1 MKGKT
6 NTRESDSITVSDE
19 IIAICAVNATL
30 KTHGVLR
37 MAGGFSNALSKNL
50 LGKDLLSK
58 GVKVSQD
65 DDGIEMDVHVIVE
78 YGHKIP
84 AVAWDIQENVKKE
97 ISTMIGKQ
105 VKTVNIHVQGVET
118 DDSK

>member
-1 MKGKT
+1 
-6 NTRESDSITVSDE
+6 
-19 IIAICAVNATL
+19 
-30 KTHGVLR
+30 
-37 MAGGFSNALSKNL
+37 MAGGFNALSKNL

-58 GVKVSQD
+58 GVKVNQD

-97 ISTMIGKQ
+97 ITMIGKQ